1 MNKMIFKKGAAI
13 FTAAVALVF
22 VGTALFERDTYGKP
36 EEKATQ
42 SQTFDM
48 SQIKTVVLES
58 TGYANFDVVYS
69 AAAQSEAKVILPAG
83 NSAGVEAGVLHIRL
97 NDPHGSAKVTLPFQ
111 ANILQLK
118 NGDGDGDGGSVT
130 LSSRGGA
137 MPTLHVDAQR
147 ASTLRFLDYVGGAL
161 TVTSLNKDVFVS
173 LAFDDG
179 VELEQLNVALAK
191 GRLYLGAEGYTKR
204 YDNNNASASKPF
216 VVKQGTLQLGRSIEF
231 STSRPSVIKNLTFEP
246 LP

>member
-1 MNKMIFKKGAAI
+1 MSKMIFKKSAAI
-13 FTAAVALVF
+13 FIAAVALVF
-22 VGTALFERDTYGKP
+22 VGTASFERDVDEWS

-58 TGYANFDVVYS
+58 AGYANFDVVYS

-83 NSAGVEAGVLHIRL
+83 NSAGVEAGVLYIRL

-118 NGDGDGDGGSVT
+118 NGDGDGGSVT

-137 MPTLHVDAQR
+137 MPALHVDAQR
-147 ASTLRFLDYVGGAL
+147 ASTLKFLDYVGGAL
-161 TVTSLNKDVFVS
+161 TVTSLNKDVFAQ
-173 LAFDDG
+173 LAFEEG
-179 VELEQLNVALAK
+179 LELEQLNVALAK
-191 GRLYLGAEGYTKR
+191 GSLDLGVEDHAKR
-204 YDNNNASASKPF
+204 YNNNDAPASKSF

-231 STSRPSVIKNLTFEP
+231 STSRPSVIKSLTFEP

>member
-13 FTAAVALVF
+13 FVAAVALVF

-48 SQIKTVVLES
+48 SQVKTVVLES
-58 TGYANFDVVYS
+58 TDYANFDVVYS

-83 NSAGVEAGVLHIRL
+83 NTAGVEAGVLHIRL
-97 NDPHGSAKVTLPFQ
+97 NDRHGSAKVTLPFQ

-118 NGDGDGDGGSVT
+118 NGEGEGGFVT

-137 MPTLHVDAQR
+137 MPTLQVDAQR
-147 ASTLRFLDYVGGAL
+147 ASTLKFINYVGGAL

-191 GRLYLGAEGYTKR
+191 GRLYLGAEGYAKR
-204 YDNNNASASKPF
+204 YDNNNASVSKPL